1 MSAEDFIRGLDLP
14 VTITGCELVPAPD
27 GMLDIRSRGALT
39 QSHGTRFEADGDTAR
54 IVSAVGWLGKR
65 KPGMPLDQHI
75 EVLRELGFARMIVR
89 SGQQYEL
96 G

>member
-14 VTITGCELVPAPD
+14 ATIVGCLLVPAPD
-27 GMLDIRSRGALT
+27 AMFDIRSRGTLGA
-39 QSHGTRFEADGDTAR
+39 SHATRFDPDADTAR
-54 IVSAVGWLGKR
+54 IVSVTGWRGNR
-65 KPGMPLDQHI
+65 EPGMPLAEHI

-89 SGQQYEL
+89 SGKQYEL

>member
-1 MSAEDFIRGLDLP
+1 
-14 VTITGCELVPAPD
+14 
-27 GMLDIRSRGALT
+27 
-39 QSHGTRFEADGDTAR
+39 
-54 IVSAVGWLGKR
+54 
-65 KPGMPLDQHI
+65 MPLDQHI